1 MAIPD
6 RYHRQRLVE
15 GFGDAGQ
22 SALSETTI
30 AIVGLGAL
38 GCLTASMLARA
49 GIGSLI
55 LIDRDIVELTNLQR
69 QLLYTEEDAA
79 KHLPKALA
87 AKLHLE
93 KINSEINVTAQVVD
107 LTHVNAELLLESADI
122 IIDGLDHFTTR
133 YILNDVAVKYKKP
146 FLFAGVIAGQ
156 GNVMSIVPSKPTPCL
171 RCVFPEPPPN
181 GSQDTCDTTG
191 VLAPAIGIAASCQTM
206 DALKYATG
214 HLEQITN
221 TLLTFDL
228 WNVQSNRLDIGLPN
242 IDCQCCSKHNYEFLN
257 QTNDLRPI
265 TMCGQLA
272 VQIPSQS
279 DFDIESAYARLSE
292 HGSFTHHTSVVR
304 GKLKEELGDNGES
317 ITLTCFEDGRVLVHG
332 TDDIGRAKS
341 ICTRF
346 IGI

>member
-1 MAIPD
+1 MAIQD

-22 SALSETTI
+22 HALSETTI

-49 GIGSLI
+49 GVGSLI

-93 KINSEINVTAQVVD
+93 QFNSDINVTAEVVD
-107 LTHVNAELLLESADI
+107 LTCVNAERLLAPADI
-122 IIDGLDHFTTR
+122 IVDGLDHFTTR
-133 YILNDVAVKYKKP
+133 YILNDVAVKQQKP
-146 FLFAGVIAGQ
+146 YLFAGVIAGQ
-156 GNVMSIVPSKPTPCL
+156 GNVMSIVPEKPTPCL
-171 RCVFPEPPPN
+171 RCVFPEPPPS
-181 GSQDTCDTTG
+181 GVQDTCDTAG
-191 VLAPAIGIAASCQTM
+191 VLSPAIGIAASCQTM
-206 DALKYATG
+206 DALKCATG
-214 HLEQITN
+214 HLEKITN

-242 IDCQCCSKHNYEFLN
+242 DECPCCSKHHYEFLD
-257 QTNDLRPI
+257 QLHDVAPI
-265 TMCGQLA
+265 TMCGQLT
-272 VQIPSQS
+272 VQLPCQET
-279 DFDIESAYARLSE
+279 FDIKSAFKRLSE
-292 HGSFTHHTSVVR
+292 HGSFTHHMTVVR
-304 GKLKEELGDNGES
+304 GELKEELGDNGDP
-317 ITLTCFEDGRVLVHG
+317 ITLTCFEDGRVLVYG

>member
-1 MAIPD
+1 MAIQD

-22 SALSETTI
+22 HALSETTI

-49 GIGSLI
+49 GVGSLI

-93 KINSEINVTAQVVD
+93 QFNSDINVTAEVVD
-107 LTHVNAELLLESADI
+107 LTCVNAERLLAPADI
-122 IIDGLDHFTTR
+122 IVDGLDHFTTR
-133 YILNDVAVKYKKP
+133 YILNDVAVKQQKP
-146 FLFAGVIAGQ
+146 YLFAGVIAGQ
-156 GNVMSIVPSKPTPCL
+156 GNVMSIVPEKPTPCL
-171 RCVFPEPPPN
+171 RCVFPEPPPS
-181 GSQDTCDTTG
+181 GAQDTCDTAG
-191 VLAPAIGIAASCQTM
+191 VLTPAIGIAASCQTM
-206 DALKYATG
+206 DALKCATG
-214 HLEQITN
+214 HLEKITN

-242 IDCQCCSKHNYEFLN
+242 DECPCCSKHHYEFLD
-257 QTNDLRPI
+257 QLHDVAPT
-265 TMCGQLA
+265 TMCGQLT
-272 VQIPSQS
+272 VQLPCQET
-279 DFDIESAYARLSE
+279 FDIKSAFKRLSE
-292 HGSFTHHTSVVR
+292 HGSFTHHMTVVR
-304 GKLKEELGDNGES
+304 GELKEELGDNGDP
-317 ITLTCFEDGRVLVHG
+317 ITLTCFEDGRVLVYG

-341 ICTRF
+341 ICMRF

>member
-1 MAIPD
+1 MAIQD

-22 SALSETTI
+22 HALSETTI

-49 GIGSLI
+49 GVGSLI

-69 QLLYTEEDAA
+69 QLLYTEEDVA

-87 AKLHLE
+87 AKLRLE
-93 KINSEINVTAQVVD
+93 QFNSDINVTAEVVD
-107 LTHVNAELLLESADI
+107 LTCANAERLLAPADI
-122 IIDGLDHFTTR
+122 IVDGLDHFTTR
-133 YILNDVAVKYKKP
+133 YILNDVAVKQQKP
-146 FLFAGVIAGQ
+146 YLFAGVIAGQ
-156 GNVMSIVPSKPTPCL
+156 GNVMSIVPEKPTPCL
-171 RCVFPEPPPN
+171 RCVFPEPPPS
-181 GSQDTCDTTG
+181 GVQDTCDTAG
-191 VLAPAIGIAASCQTM
+191 VLSPAIGIAASCQTM
-206 DALKYATG
+206 DALKCATG
-214 HLEQITN
+214 HLEKITN

-242 IDCQCCSKHNYEFLN
+242 DECLCCSKHHYEFLD
-257 QTNDLRPI
+257 QLHDVAPT
-265 TMCGQLA
+265 TMCGQLT
-272 VQIPSQS
+272 VQLPCQET
-279 DFDIESAYARLSE
+279 FDIKSAFKRLSE
-292 HGSFTHHTSVVR
+292 HGSFTHHMTVVR
-304 GKLKEELGDNGES
+304 GELKEELGDNGDP
-317 ITLTCFEDGRVLVHG
+317 ITLTCFEDGRVLVYG

>member
-1 MAIPD
+1 MAIQD

-22 SALSETTI
+22 HALSETTI

-49 GIGSLI
+49 GVGSLI

-93 KINSEINVTAQVVD
+93 RFNSDINVTAEVVD
-107 LTHVNAELLLESADI
+107 LTCVNAERLLAPADI
-122 IIDGLDHFTTR
+122 IVDGLDHFTTR
-133 YILNDVAVKYKKP
+133 YILNDVAVKQQKP
-146 FLFAGVIAGQ
+146 YLFAGVIAGQ
-156 GNVMSIVPSKPTPCL
+156 GNVMSIVPEKPTPCL
-171 RCVFPEPPPN
+171 RCVFPEPPPS
-181 GSQDTCDTTG
+181 GAQDTCDTTG
-191 VLAPAIGIAASCQTM
+191 VLSPAIGIAASCQTM
-206 DALKYATG
+206 DALKCATG
-214 HLEQITN
+214 HLEKITN

-242 IDCQCCSKHNYEFLN
+242 DECTCCSKHHYEFLD
-257 QTNDLRPI
+257 QLHDVAPT
-265 TMCGQLA
+265 TMCGQLT
-272 VQIPSQS
+272 VQLPCQET
-279 DFDIESAYARLSE
+279 FDIKSAFKRLSE
-292 HGSFTHHTSVVR
+292 HGSFTHHMTVVR
-304 GKLKEELGDNGES
+304 GELKEELGDNGDP
-317 ITLTCFEDGRVLVHG
+317 ITLTCFEDGRVLVYG

>member
-1 MAIPD
+1 MAIQD

-22 SALSETTI
+22 HALSETTI

-38 GCLTASMLARA
+38 GCITASMLARA
-49 GIGSLI
+49 GVGSLI
-55 LIDRDIVELTNLQR
+55 LIDRDLVELTNLQR
-69 QLLYTEEDAA
+69 QLLYTEEDAE

-87 AKLHLE
+87 AKRHIE
-93 KINSEINVTAQVVD
+93 SINSDINVTAEVVD
-107 LTHVNAELLLESADI
+107 LTVVNAERLVEPADI
-122 IIDGLDHFTTR
+122 IVDGLDHFTTR
-133 YILNDVAVKYKKP
+133 YLLNDVAVKHNKP

-156 GNVMSIVPSKPTPCL
+156 GNVMSIVPEKPTPCL

-181 GSQDTCDTTG
+181 GSQDTCDTAG

-206 DALKYATG
+206 DALKIATG
-214 HLEQITN
+214 HLEHITN

-242 IDCQCCSKHNYEFLN
+242 GDCPCCGLRHFEFLN
-257 QTNDLRPI
+257 QTYNVEPT
-265 TMCGQLA
+265 TMCGGLTVQLPCQEA
-272 VQIPSQS
+272 
-279 DFDIESAYARLSE
+279 FDIDSAFSRLSK
-292 HGSFTHHTSVVR
+292 HGSFTHHMTVVR
-304 GKLKEELGDNGES
+304 GELKEEIGDHGEP
-317 ITLTCFEDGRVLVHG
+317 IALTCFEDGRVLVHG